1 MPELGVKTHLILTQ
15 LCPVIAD
22 FTPRGGGHS
31 NNEEQVGKKKP
42 NVHACC
48 RFSCGPHPLSVAVGV
63 QGVLSPPGWGLCP
76 GAPPPDPYPAGGRRA
91 APLPSPCSGQPG
103 RAGILSVTSPVVSPP
118 GEEGMLDLFVIWPA
132 YEVLA
137 QVTLSLSCC
146 VLVCKILGLGLF
158 PALLALGRAGFI
170 LIGLLPKS
178 AKTRGSRPQIFY
190 P

>member
-1 MPELGVKTHLILTQ
+1 MGAVSR
-15 LCPVIAD
+15 CPP
-22 FTPRGGGHS
+22 PR
-31 NNEEQVGKKKP
+31 
-42 NVHACC
+42 
-48 RFSCGPHPLSVAVGV
+48 PL
-63 QGVLSPPGWGLCP
+63 PGWGAMSGSFAFPLLGAAGQGRDTFGNIP
-76 GAPPPDPYPAGGRRA
+76 G
-91 APLPSPCSGQPG
+91 SP
-103 RAGILSVTSPVVSPP
+103 PP

>member
-1 MPELGVKTHLILTQ
+1 MGAVSR
-15 LCPVIAD
+15 CP
-22 FTPRGGGHS
+22 PR
-31 NNEEQVGKKKP
+31 P
-42 NVHACC
+42 
-48 RFSCGPHPLSVAVGV
+48 
-63 QGVLSPPGWGLCP
+63 PPGWGAMSGSFACP
-76 GAPPPDPYPAGGRRA
+76 LLGAAGQGRDTFGNI
-91 APLPSPCSGQPG
+91 PGSP
-103 RAGILSVTSPVVSPP
+103 PP